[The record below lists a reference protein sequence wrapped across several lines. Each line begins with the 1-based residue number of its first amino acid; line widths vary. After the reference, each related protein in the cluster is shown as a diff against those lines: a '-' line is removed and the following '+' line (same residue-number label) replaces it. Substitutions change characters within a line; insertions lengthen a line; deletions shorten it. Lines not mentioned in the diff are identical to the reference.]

1 MVWDIWTM
9 VALFIVVPAIM
20 AAAFVIAAWIFHSGD
35 DE

>member
-1 MVWDIWTM
+1 M